1 MNGSAKSAV
10 FVSIVTRNEE
20 AFLQRCLE
28 SLQAQTI
35 GVRVGIFDNDSHD
48 QTIDVA
54 RGFQVSTTLS
64 KENVGYCR
72 GHNLNLQG
80 EDYEYALLLNADT
93 VLESDYIERM
103 IQVLSATERAGMAC
117 GKIFRMDGNGE
128 KIKGPAGYLLDTTG
142 IYFTPTQRHFDRGS
156 NEEDLGQFDR
166 AEYVFGVSGAILFCK
181 RAMIED
187 LKVDGEF
194 LDEEFFAYR
203 EDADL
208 AWRAQLRGWKA
219 IYDPSASAR
228 HFRAVLPERR
238 RDLESLINY
247 HSVKNRYLM
256 RTKNMD
262 WVVWRKCFPYLW
274 FRDAGIL
281 AYMLIRERS
290 SFNAISQVWRMGLK
304 TKKKRRAIQE
314 SRTVSGKE
322 IARWFSFR
330 PMSLEIRLPERI
342 RSGQDEL

>member
-93 VLESDYIERM
+93 VLEPDYIERM

-203 EDADL
+203 
-208 AWRAQLRGWKA
+208 G
-219 IYDPSASAR
+219 